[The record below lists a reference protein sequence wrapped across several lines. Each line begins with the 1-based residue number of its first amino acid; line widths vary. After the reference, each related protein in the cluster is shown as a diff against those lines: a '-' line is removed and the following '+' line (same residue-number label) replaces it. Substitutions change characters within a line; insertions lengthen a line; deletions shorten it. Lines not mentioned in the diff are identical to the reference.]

1 MEQSTLAELCECGQL
16 NKKGKLIECKQDPL
30 TMDHEG
36 KRCTR
41 VKRGKGELRCA
52 KCSGQSKKPARGKE
66 KYLDDFDRTRAIG
79 FANNFVVSLPEDTRQ
94 HLERRS
100 SLMWREALNKVPDWD
115 KLPSGMPLNQPLT
128 EPAQHLAI
136 VAYLG
141 PCSPTRVCSAPTP
154 SLEASIDLLGQ
165 STQENLRLNCDIA
178 FREQRA
184 LMLPKETLDAFA
196 VNVGGKEKVELGECA
211 VVGGVH
217 QGVSNADGTPRI
229 VFSAN
234 LALKD
239 VASYD
244 PDVQLNPVNSPIH
257 WGFLDFAAKEYVKYF
272 LAGTDLAPT
281 VDDANVKVLNTLG
294 ADVMKCLDK
303 VTNKRRREAEGAR
316 KRGRR

>member
-1 MEQSTLAELCECGQL
+1 MEQSTLAEICECGQL
-16 NKKGKLIECKQDPL
+16 NKKGKLIECKQDPS

-41 VKRGKGELRCA
+41 IKRGKGELRCA

-115 KLPSGMPLNQPLT
+115 KLPRGMVLENLRNSYTVENQAFLINDNLVAEKSGKVLSSLRGWQPWHLDQPLNQPLT

-141 PCSPTRVCSAPTP
+141 PW
-154 SLEASIDLLGQ
+154 
-165 STQENLRLNCDIA
+165 
-178 FREQRA
+178 
-184 LMLPKETLDAFA
+184 
-196 VNVGGKEKVELGECA
+196 
-211 VVGGVH
+211 
-217 QGVSNADGTPRI
+217 VSNADGTPRI

-257 WGFLDFAAKEYVKYF
+257 WGFLDFAAKEFVKYF

-281 VDDANVKVLNTLG
+281 VDDENVKVLNTLG

-303 VTNKRRREAEGAR
+303 VTNKRRREAEGSR